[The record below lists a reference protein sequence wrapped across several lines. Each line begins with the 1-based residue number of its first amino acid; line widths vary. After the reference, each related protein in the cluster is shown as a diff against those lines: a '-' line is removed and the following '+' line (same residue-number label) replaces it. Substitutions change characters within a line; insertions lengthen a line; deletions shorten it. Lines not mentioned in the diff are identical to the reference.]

1 MTKVVIT
8 PVGTSLF
15 TNGQEHDLDIRD
27 FFADIK
33 DESECD
39 WARFAAAID
48 PLREASGRFIETAGV
63 IASAEFQST
72 KAILDG
78 FSGEIKVHLLAS
90 DTIASRLAAEIV
102 AETINP
108 PQTLLG
114 DEVTAEFNVPSDVIG
129 GLQIQNRLEF
139 LTSIPVL
146 QNRLSSIRD
155 GLEIDQTLAINITPG
170 YAITVALLT
179 RFANTNGLT
188 LYYNFEDTNEA
199 IIVPEFL

>member
-1 MTKVVIT
+1 MTKVIIT

-15 TNGQEHDLDIRD
+15 TNGQEEPDIKH

-33 DESECD
+33 DEPECD
-39 WARFAAAID
+39 WEDYSTEIEE
-48 PLREASGRFIETAGV
+48 LRKASRRFIERVEV

-72 KAILDG
+72 KAILDEFG
-78 FSGEIKVHLLAS
+78 SEIKVHLIAS

-102 AETINP
+102 AETINS
-108 PQTLLG
+108 PQELLG
-114 DEVTAEFNVPSDVIG
+114 DGVTAEFNVSSDVIRD
-129 GLQIQNRLEF
+129 LQIQDKLRF

-155 GLEIDQTLAINITPG
+155 GLETDQTLAINITPG

-179 RFANTNGLT
+179 RFANANELT
-188 LYYNFEDTNEA
+188 LYYNFEDTSEA